1 MKQRVLQHIIA
12 LAATLLLGAP
22 LAARETFS
30 LNRDWKFFT
39 YSENNS
45 TIVNLPHQWNSDALG
60 GKIDYYRGTGNY
72 LRYVDFK
79 PEWQDKQIFLRFGGA
94 NLVTDVLINGRHVGR
109 HEGGSSAFLFEISDY
124 LNFNGRDL
132 LWVIVS
138 NANQTTVMP
147 SAGNEI
153 SYGGLF
159 REVSIIIEDDT
170 HIALDNF
177 ASDGIYIH
185 TRKVTNELVEGEVEV
200 RVTSKV
206 AQSASL
212 SLKIKSADGKDQ
224 TLSQRIRTKSGTVSA
239 FIPFQIKNPLLWNG
253 LAEPNL
259 YDFEVQLN
267 DGSPI
272 AVQTGFRYYEIS
284 KEGFVLNGQN
294 YPIRGVVMHRD
305 RALTGLAISEREV
318 LDDVR
323 FAVEMGA
330 NAIRIVGGCHHPA
343 FYRICDNIG
352 LLVINDLPLMG
363 ATTLNGKGFFNT
375 EAFRENGKQQL
386 QEMIFQNYNHPSVV
400 VWNLFSEL
408 EVKGESPVE
417 YLRELHSLCK
427 RLDPNRFTS
436 GWSNQD
442 GDINFITD
450 LVVWSHNLGWLE
462 GTPSDIKVWQE
473 QLATVPEWAS
483 LHSAVS
489 YKCGGNIFHQSDN
502 LQKPLVTSSW
512 HPERWQTLF
521 HETYL
526 DALSEDQH
534 FWGLFVDGLFDY
546 ASIDAHRSAGGV
558 SDMGI
563 VSFNRQ
569 VRKDAFYLY
578 KANWNN
584 EEEFIYIAERR
595 WASRINKN
603 QTIKVYTNM
612 PEVDLIVNGE
622 FIGTK
627 EAVDGIVIWEGVE
640 LQRGPNSIEANSRGI
655 TDRITVEIL
664 NRYSDEL

>member
-159 REVSIIIEDDT
+159 REVSIIIEEDT

-200 RVTSKV
+200 RVTSNV

>member
-200 RVTSKV
+200 RVTSNV

-612 PEVDLIVNGE
+612 PEIDLIVNGE